1 MFCGHNE
8 CLPLCS
14 GGFVVA
20 VVVWEWIRWIGALPV
35 IFHFE
40 CALIRQLLSFIA
52 VVFSVDL

>member
-1 MFCGHNE
+1 MNVCRCVLEG
-8 CLPLCS
+8 LS
-14 GGFVVA
+14 FVVA